1 MMRFGYDGWR
11 DFGCSRGF
19 FGSSNWMGWMVGGF
33 AMMIGLIVLVALIVI
48 LLNWARNGRIQAAP
62 PGFGRH
68 SNSEALRILN
78 ERYARGEI
86 SDDDYRRMKN
96 ELLKQEVVR

>member
-1 MMRFGYDGWR
+1 LCWWLWICDPFE
-11 DFGCSRGF
+11 S
-19 FGSSNWMGWMVGGF
+19 
-33 AMMIGLIVLVALIVI
+33 GLG
-48 LLNWARNGRIQAAP
+48 NGRIQAAP